1 MGERRAASWRRSRKS
16 ICGSWTCS
24 CPSNGSCC
32 CGFSAPRWPVP
43 RPQGLHG
50 SRSQCSY
57 RRLIDNFEEVLR
69 RRLRGR
75 FSSAWLSPSL
85 KNGVIVSTQ
94 RKLPPATEARLLSQK
109 HKQKMKGDTVNVRR
123 SVRVKTKV
131 PWMPPG
137 KTSIKESSYKWEGP
151 THRLEI
157 TPPDS
162 DKLLSVLR
170 LSDLSTE
177 EEDTIHSKMNK
188 YEKKIDSLMNVV
200 GTLKN
205 EVKVPKQEESRCVA
219 KRLLEEQKEELDEVT
234 QELVDS
240 EHENAIL
247 RRNIERMK
255 EEKDLSVLQK
265 RHLQHEKECLMTKLV
280 ETEMDGAAAAKQIQ
294 ALKDSINK
302 LKTEKQVLKT
312 RMEADEVTV
321 KLELCDKENKTLKE
335 EMSKEI
341 ENARKEFQSQI
352 AELEKLPE
360 ILRITE
366 TKLAECQDQLKSYEK
381 KNSDL
386 TAMIGDLRQRIE
398 LQGDKMEMTREKYQS
413 AQEENKHLIFKLEEL
428 ERKLEATSAQNIE
441 FLQIIAKREES
452 IHQSQLRLEEKTRE
466 CGSLARQLE
475 MAIDDSRRQLEQTKD
490 RAASRE
496 RAAQSKMLDLETQLS
511 RTKTELNQL
520 RRGKDDAEHR
530 YESRLQDL
538 KDRLEQSESTN
549 RSMQNYVQFLK
560 SSYANVFGDSAL
572 TSSPIRPR
580 SPF

>member
-1 MGERRAASWRRSRKS
+1 
-16 ICGSWTCS
+16 
-24 CPSNGSCC
+24 
-32 CGFSAPRWPVP
+32 
-43 RPQGLHG
+43 
-50 SRSQCSY
+50 
-57 RRLIDNFEEVLR
+57 
-69 RRLRGR
+69 
-75 FSSAWLSPSL
+75 
-85 KNGVIVSTQ
+85 
-94 RKLPPATEARLLSQK
+94 
-109 HKQKMKGDTVNVRR
+109 MKGDTVNVRR

-302 LKTEKQVLKT
+302 LKTV
-312 RMEADEVTV
+312 
-321 KLELCDKENKTLKE
+321 C
-335 EMSKEI
+335 
-341 ENARKEFQSQI
+341 
-352 AELEKLPE
+352 
-360 ILRITE
+360 
-366 TKLAECQDQLKSYEK
+366 
-381 KNSDL
+381 
-386 TAMIGDLRQRIE
+386 
-398 LQGDKMEMTREKYQS
+398 
-413 AQEENKHLIFKLEEL
+413 
-428 ERKLEATSAQNIE
+428 ATP
-441 FLQIIAKREES
+441 
-452 IHQSQLRLEEKTRE
+452 
-466 CGSLARQLE
+466 G
-475 MAIDDSRRQLEQTKD
+475 
-490 RAASRE
+490 AAW
-496 RAAQSKMLDLETQLS
+496 L
-511 RTKTELNQL
+511 
-520 RRGKDDAEHR
+520 
-530 YESRLQDL
+530 
-538 KDRLEQSESTN
+538 
-549 RSMQNYVQFLK
+549 
-560 SSYANVFGDSAL
+560 
-572 TSSPIRPR
+572 
-580 SPF
+580 